1 MNTTSIY
8 STCQA
13 FAPKSSPSKS
23 STLRSA
29 RAPGVDSWAVRSW
42 QYSVTTAP
50 LSGLLV
56 CLNLC
61 LFNPFHRFLGPA
73 TSSLCQCF
81 VDSTWPRSKGQKYSS
96 MIQANLLCAL
106 SHMQMPLPDEPTRSP
121 WSSLLHV
128 NSFTGNSL
136 RTSNKHQ
143 QMLLCQM
150 YMYDMRM
157 YIYIYIYILF

>member
-1 MNTTSIY
+1 MNMTSIY

-42 QYSVTTAP
+42 QYSVATAITSFWSVWIYAFSILFIDSLDLLP
-50 LSGLLV
+50 AVCASSALLIQHGLE
-56 CLNLC
+56 
-61 LFNPFHRFLGPA
+61 
-73 TSSLCQCF
+73 
-81 VDSTWPRSKGQKYSS
+81 PRSKGQKYSS

-157 YIYIYIYILF
+157 